1 MRFIFIDIVIFI
13 DIDLLKIVITDEV
26 KADDYKL
33 DVVNNTCINIM
44 HDLHQNI
51 NRIKQ
56 QIAALTAQLKLT
68 FVGKTL
74 QVVWQFCCSDEHFSE
89 RR

>member
-44 HDLHQNI
+44 I
-51 NRIKQ
+51 CIK
-56 QIAALTAQLKLT
+56 T
-68 FVGKTL
+68 
-74 QVVWQFCCSDEHFSE
+74 
-89 RR
+89 